1 MINGQ
6 KNNKQEGVL
15 LLGIV
20 DLDKLV
26 ITIPLTILLLV
37 MISHL
42 ISSHEL
48 NILLKTVVDIM
59 I

>member
-48 NILLKTVVDIM
+48 NILLKTVTK
-59 I
+59 